1 MTAILDFDAD
11 LDFDAAAVSDEGIDP
26 DFDRWFA
33 EMTSDE
39 GDEYIDPEDAEWN
52 ENIFVDE
59 EEDEDQEQAPII
71 VPTVV
76 PVPKSRDAKKCREW
90 ARANGFQ
97 VGNRGVIATEVWDA
111 YLAS

>member
-1 MTAILDFDAD
+1 MSTIFDTDIDFDGTVVED
-11 LDFDAAAVSDEGIDP
+11 GLDA

-33 EMTSDE
+33 EMTSDTS
-39 GDEYIDPEDAEWN
+39 DEYIDAEDAEWN
-52 ENIFVDE
+52 ENIFEGED
-59 EEDEDQEQAPII
+59 DEDDQPAPVQVS
-71 VPTVV
+71 VPVATVV
-76 PVPKSRDAKKCREW
+76 KTRDAKKCREW